1 MFKKVFS
8 TLKCWFTSSKQEVPV
23 IYRHGDINH
32 DGKVDIS
39 DVTKLINMIL
49 GSEDPNNMA
58 DVNGDGKVDQSDV
71 TRLIEIINTDNGD
84 DGFTCVIPPKRPDI
98 KDPADKV
105 SPDADEVSP
114 NKPEPE
120 VATRKEEEDGTDVQV
135 FPRFKDLDT
144 TMHSNVTD
152 KGTNTEK
159 VTPEVATT
167 TKTTKRISK
176 KK

>member
-1 MFKKVFS
+1 
-8 TLKCWFTSSKQEVPV
+8 
-23 IYRHGDINH
+23 
-32 DGKVDIS
+32 
-39 DVTKLINMIL
+39 
-49 GSEDPNNMA
+49 MA

-84 DGFTCVIPPKRPDI
+84 DGFTCVIPPKKPDI
-98 KDPADKV
+98 KDPT
-105 SPDADEVSP
+105 DEVSP
-114 NKPEPE
+114 DKPGTE

-135 FPRFKDLDT
+135 DSRYKDLDT

-159 VTPEVATT
+159 VDPEVATT

>member
-1 MFKKVFS
+1 MFKKLFS
-8 TLKCWFTSSKQEVPV
+8 TVKSWFTSSNQEVPV

-84 DGFTCVIPPKRPDI
+84 DGFTCVIPP
-98 KDPADKV
+98 
-105 SPDADEVSP
+105 
-114 NKPEPE
+114 
-120 VATRKEEEDGTDVQV
+120 
-135 FPRFKDLDT
+135 
-144 TMHSNVTD
+144 
-152 KGTNTEK
+152 
-159 VTPEVATT
+159 
-167 TKTTKRISK
+167 
-176 KK
+176 

>member
-1 MFKKVFS
+1 MLKKLFS
-8 TLKCWFTSSKQEVPV
+8 TVKNWFTSSNQEVPV

-84 DGFTCVIPPKRPDI
+84 DGFTCVIPPKKPDI
-98 KDPADKV
+98 KDPT
-105 SPDADEVSP
+105 DEVSP
-114 NKPEPE
+114 DKPGTE

-135 FPRFKDLDT
+135 DSRYKDLDT
-144 TMHSNVTD
+144 TVHSNVTD
-152 KGTNTEK
+152 KGTSTEK
-159 VTPEVATT
+159 VEPEVATT
-167 TKTTKRISK
+167 TKTTKRVSK